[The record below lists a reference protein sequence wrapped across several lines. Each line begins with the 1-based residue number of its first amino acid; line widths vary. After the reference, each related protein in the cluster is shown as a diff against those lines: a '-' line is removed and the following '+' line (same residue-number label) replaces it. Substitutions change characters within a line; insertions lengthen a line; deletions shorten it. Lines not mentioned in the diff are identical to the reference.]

1 MWKSVAGTWVAVNN
15 FCTDFS
21 IEVSGCSVAVDRD
34 AERAPIGAGDGLDA
48 DEPARGA
55 ARGGVGV
62 RVVVVHRVVHH
73 VEECGR
79 DLGCRQQLLY
89 RFFNRGLQGY

>member
-1 MWKSVAGTWVAVNN
+1 VAGIEVVVKK
-15 FCTDFS
+15 FCSDFS

-48 DEPARGA
+48 DEPARGT

-62 RVVVVHRVVHH
+62 RVVVVHRVVH
-73 VEECGR
+73 
-79 DLGCRQQLLY
+79 
-89 RFFNRGLQGY
+89 RG